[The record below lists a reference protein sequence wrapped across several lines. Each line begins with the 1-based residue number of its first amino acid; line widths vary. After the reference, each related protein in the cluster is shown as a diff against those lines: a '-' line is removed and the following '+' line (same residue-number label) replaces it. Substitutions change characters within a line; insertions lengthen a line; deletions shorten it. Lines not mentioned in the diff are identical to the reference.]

1 MSSGPRQLVTTSPKR
16 NVRQCLSA
24 FPLTPWKSPKNVDC
38 SNASPMTVS
47 LVVRLGGVLA
57 VFIFGGCVLG
67 GGCGTAGGSGPC
79 LNLRSLCWLIC
90 VGGVLRLCPFLLGL
104 IFFVL
109 LSCLLA

>member
-57 VFIFGGCVLG
+57 VFVL
-67 GGCGTAGGSGPC
+67 
-79 LNLRSLCWLIC
+79 
-90 VGGVLRLCPFLLGL
+90 VVVFLEAVV
-104 IFFVL
+104 VL
-109 LSCLLA
+109 LVGLVSV